1 MRGLAFD
8 LLRSQPNCP
17 RVITGHTNGI
27 VTLDIE
33 EAGDATREQRRAAMR
48 EPYRTLLGHLRH
60 EIGHYYWYRLIDN
73 YRGTRP
79 FVRHLATNEPTT
91 RPRFSGTTTAD
102 RLRIGRMRTFPFT
115 RARTLG
121 KTGRKHGLTTCS

>member
-17 RVITGHTNGI
+17 RVITGHAKGI
-27 VTLDIE
+27 VTLDIG
-33 EAGDATREQRRAAMR
+33 EADDATREQRRPAMR

-73 YRGTRP
+73 SPWHAAFRSTFCDERTNYAAALQ
-79 FVRHLATNEPTT
+79 RHYDGGP
-91 RPRFSGTTTAD
+91 PAD
-102 RLRIGRMRTFPFT
+102 WT
-115 RARTLG
+115 RALG
-121 KTGRKHGLTTCS
+121 KTGRKHGLTICT